1 MQAYTIALFVFC
13 MGMTVGFVNSMGV
26 FDAAVYTEP
35 PLVTFISEDEV
46 SQGIESEKSG
56 FSFMDFVWGFATALR
71 IFIGALA
78 FAVLPVVTLV
88 NSFHVPILLA
98 GVLNLG
104 MWFVYGIGL
113 VSFLRGYSVE
123 KS

>member
-1 MQAYTIALFVFC
+1 MQAYTIALLVFC
-13 MGMTVGFVNSMGV
+13 MGLALGFVNDMGV
-26 FDAAVYTEP
+26 FDAGVYAEQP
-35 PLVTFISEDEV
+35 SVTFISADEV
-46 SQGIESEKSG
+46 SQGIEAEKSG
-56 FSFMDFVWGFATALR
+56 FGFMDFVWGFATALR

-78 FAVLPVVTLV
+78 FSVLPVVALV

-98 GVLNLG
+98 GVINLC
-104 MWFVYGIGL
+104 MWFVYGIGV